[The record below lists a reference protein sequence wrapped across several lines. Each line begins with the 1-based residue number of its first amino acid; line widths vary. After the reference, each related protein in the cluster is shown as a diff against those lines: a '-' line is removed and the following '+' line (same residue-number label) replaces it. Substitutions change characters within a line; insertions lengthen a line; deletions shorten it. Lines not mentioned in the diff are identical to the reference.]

1 MKRYLY
7 RIKNKID
14 LDVVLW
20 FSICAVGLI
29 IGFCIGFF
37 YDKHRSF
44 SQIKEFISIS
54 TQLGT
59 FCTFL
64 FLVAGKMK
72 ESIEKKEKAR
82 LVESSYNSLKFYEYL
97 GKEKNDVINGSGDK
111 RENVV
116 RNILS
121 NLDCIDRYSNNNI
134 VKKYTFEFKL
144 EFESKYKK
152 DAELDTK
159 LFNDLGYYL
168 NSIKNKIRK

>member
-1 MKRYLY
+1 MKKYLY
-7 RIKNKID
+7 RIKNKINSEI
-14 LDVVLW
+14 VLW
-20 FSICAVGLI
+20 LSICIVGLI
-29 IGFCIGFF
+29 GGFVIGFF

-44 SQIKEFISIS
+44 NQIKEFISIS

-64 FLVAGKMK
+64 FLVVGKMK
-72 ESIEKKEKAR
+72 ERIEEKEKAR
-82 LVESSYNSLKFYEYL
+82 LVESSYNTLRLYESL

-121 NLDCIDRYSNNNI
+121 NLDCIDRYTNNNT

-144 EFESKYKK
+144 EFESRK
-152 DAELDTK
+152 DAELDAK
-159 LFNDLGYYL
+159 LFSDLEHYL
-168 NSIKNKIRK
+168 NSIENIK